1 MKDFSPIDKTFLQ
14 TVKQAILQT
23 MKWYSTMETN
33 LPNVDQTLILVAVG
47 LPDDISPPPESILD
61 MIKCGCSGNSSKD

>member
-1 MKDFSPIDKTFLQ
+1 
-14 TVKQAILQT
+14 